1 MQRIA
6 AKLILGM
13 AITAIG
19 MFGADSE
26 IGTWKFNAA
35 KSKST
40 SRNQLTSRTEV
51 IEATSDG
58 WVKVTR
64 TDQRADGAS
73 LNYSY
78 TFKYDGKEYPVTGAI
93 FDTIA
98 QTRIDADTT
107 TFEVKKTGSPYHAMG
122 RMTVSKDG
130 KTKTSIEKG
139 IARDGKPFETTR
151 IYEKQ

>member
-73 LNYSY
+73 LSYSY

-122 RMTVSKDG
+122 RLTVTKDG
-130 KTKTSIEKG
+130 KTKT
-139 IARDGKPFETTR
+139 
-151 IYEKQ
+151 